1 MKIIE
6 FNHKTVTSLLKKGVE
21 KYWSEGR
28 EAWLKFTDGSIV
40 CIHPLK
46 VEWNTFVT
54 LSDPSEDGSVA
65 FHDDQSIWY
74 FHSDNKNPFTSRIV
88 SIYFDTVKYY
98 YHTDCYDY
106 VKREYLPV
114 IEFHYY
120 EKGEDFGGHNS

>member
-6 FNHKTVTSLLKKGVE
+6 FNHKTVTSLLKRKVE

-28 EAWLKFTDGSIV
+28 EAWLKFTDGSVV

-46 VEWNTFVT
+46 VEWATHVT
-54 LSDPSEDGSVA
+54 LSSSSEDYSMC
-65 FHDDQSIWY
+65 FSDDQSIWCL
-74 FHSDNKNPFTSRIV
+74 HGDNEKPYTSRTV
-88 SIYFDTVKYY
+88 SIYFDTVRYY
-98 YHTDCYDY
+98 YHTDYYDY

-120 EKGEDFGGHNS
+120 EEGENFGDHNS